1 MHTPPNRLPRRQ
13 TSHDEWLQTSVKLQQ
28 VLLDWPRLLGKH
40 DRDAVAD
47 GISELGRARDQLLLV
62 RIIFERRLGERAY
75 EDLEELGIDELRRA
89 LRRGRHEGS
98 PFRSVVAPQR
108 ISAVRLSPREAPA
121 CFYWRGVSTPPLVF
135 ASSISVMATRMS
147 ALSLRLAASSS
158 ACFSLT
164 SKGLI

>member
-13 TSHDEWLQTSVKLQQ
+13 TSHDEWLETSVKLQQ

-47 GISELGRARDQLLLV
+47 GISELGGARDQFLLLGV
-62 RIIFERRLGERAY
+62 IFERRLGERAY
-75 EDLEELGIDELRRA
+75 EDLEKLRIDALRRA
-89 LRRGRHEGS
+89 LGRGRHDVLRAVPGRRVD
-98 PFRSVVAPQR
+98 FRRPGY
-108 ISAVRLSPREAPA
+108 LY
-121 CFYWRGVSTPPLVF
+121 CRGVSTPPPPL

-147 ALSLRLAASSS
+147 ALSFRLAASSS

-164 SKGLI
+164 SKGLIMASA